1 MKRLILSLVVALS
14 ATLALATATFAQ
26 PISEPASCNGY
37 LSSWANPNNG
47 FIIQELVR
55 PAAEESG
62 VTVGTLMS
70 GTAQLHLGGLE
81 PCIP

>member
-1 MKRLILSLVVALS
+1 MKRSFLSVIVAAA
-14 ATLALATATFAQ
+14 ATLAQASATFAQ

-55 PAAEESG
+55 PAADELG
-62 VTVGTLMS
+62 VTVGSLRS